1 MVWGMGLSTW
11 FFIRPRPGELQPVA
25 LRRIE
30 DFFNGAERLQADDE
44 GRVQYAEVMVRL
56 EDRQPVEVVRMSFFQ
71 CRAQEDGTLDR
82 RHYMSIMATAGEAA
96 FGGMALSKVPPGV
109 VSAEHKFAQRR
120 LDHLTRWAPTE
131 AEVEI
136 LRGLVNRK
144 ARRELL

>member
-1 MVWGMGLSTW
+1 MGLSTW
-11 FFIRPRPGELQPVA
+11 FFIRTRPGELQPVA

-30 DFFNGAERLQADDE
+30 DFFSRDGRLPADDG

-56 EDRQPVEVVRMSFFQ
+56 EDRLAVEVVRLGYFQ
-71 CRAQEDGTLDR
+71 CRAQEDGALDR
-82 RHYMSIMATAGEAA
+82 RHYMSLMATAGEAA
-96 FGGMALSKVPPGV
+96 FGGMAVSKAPPGV

-131 AEVEI
+131 DEVEI